1 MLFVFLT
8 TVLREGT
15 VALRPEVVLPQQLLL
30 VVLLGPLDE
39 PRVQRANVVPGEPP
53 NSRGLL
59 EPEIV
64 RLERR
69 HVDRRQRVLEV
80 LHVVG
85 DVLLRFAKP
94 IAGFSQGVTKPRE
107 SSARAFRRPG
117 PFRPFSTRWPGSTC
131 PVHRRQSERTAAP
144 SRRAASGGSNR
155 RQLGGHPLSRSRFAE
170 RSSIA
175 IPLFLL

>member
-15 VALRPEVVLPQQLLL
+15 VALRKLSFRNNSFLLFFL
-30 VVLLGPLDE
+30 AHSMSQE
-39 PRVQRANVVPGEPP
+39 SSANVVPGEPP